1 MPAWA
6 KTTQIEGESYQSY
19 SSVAAGEN
27 VIRCARGNGGL
38 SVKFALLLAV
48 LSLLAAP
55 LCAGQPQSA
64 RPNILWISAEDL
76 SPDLGCYGDAYAR
89 TPNLDR
95 FAAQGTRF
103 TNAFATS
110 PVCAPSRSAIITGMY
125 PTSIGTMHMRSQSVP
140 PPQVK
145 CFPEYLRAAGYY
157 CTNNAKTDYNFPA
170 PVTAWDENSGRAH
183 WRNRPDKNQPFFA
196 VFNLGVTHE
205 SQIRAGEEAYQR
217 NTAALTEGERHDP
230 AKATLPPY
238 YPDTPL
244 VRKDWA
250 RYHDNI
256 TAMDR
261 QVAALLKQLD
271 EDGLTQNTVVFFW
284 GDHGRG
290 LPRAKRWVYDS
301 GLRVPLLVRWPGK
314 IRPGTVNDNLI
325 SLFDLAPT
333 VLSIAGVKPPAHMQ
347 ARACLGA
354 HAAAPRDS
362 VFAHRDRMD
371 ETYDWIR
378 AVRDRRFKYIKNF
391 EPGKPYAQFIGY
403 GELMPTMMEMRRLH
417 KDEAALIGQGKL
429 PELLTPPQR
438 LFFRPEK
445 PAEELYDTLA
455 DLHEIHN
462 LASDLKHGGTLTK
475 MRRALAQWE
484 KETNDLGAVPEADLI
499 ARWRPGGVWPVT
511 AAPVAKREK
520 GQLTLSCPA
529 EGASLAYT
537 TDMGEGPRRWRLYTA
552 PVAVPPGAIV
562 RARACRLGFRDSA
575 DILVVEK

>member
-1 MPAWA
+1 MNPLLNRRLPLLALVLTA
-6 KTTQIEGESYQSY
+6 SA
-19 SSVAAGEN
+19 VAAG
-27 VIRCARGNGGL
+27 AQ
-38 SVKFALLLAV
+38 AT
-48 LSLLAAP
+48 
-55 LCAGQPQSA
+55 A

-76 SPDLGCYGDAYAR
+76 SPDLGCYGDAYAG

-95 FAAQGTRF
+95 LAREGARF
-103 TNAFATS
+103 TNAFATA

-125 PTSIGTMHMRSQSVP
+125 ATSIGTMHMRSQGVP
-140 PPQVK
+140 PPFVR

-170 PVTAWDENSGRAH
+170 PLTAWDESGGRAH

-196 VFNLGVTHE
+196 VFNLMVTHE
-205 SQIRAGEEAYQR
+205 SQIRADEETYR
-217 NTAALTEGERHDP
+217 KNTAALTDAERHDP
-230 AKATLPPY
+230 AKAVLPPY

-256 TAMDR
+256 SAMDK
-261 QVAALLKQLD
+261 QVAGLLRQLE
-271 EDGLTQNTVVFFW
+271 EDGLAENTVVFFW

-314 IRPGTVNDNLI
+314 VTPASVSENLV

-333 VLSIAGVKPPAHMQ
+333 VLSIAGVEPPAHMQ
-347 ARACLGA
+347 ARAFLGA
-354 HAAAPRDS
+354 HAAPPREF

-371 ETYDWIR
+371 ETCDRIR
-378 AVRDRRFKYIKNF
+378 AARDKRWKYIKNF

-403 GELMPTMMEMRRLH
+403 AELMPTLMEMRRLN
-417 KDEAALIGQGKL
+417 KEEATLMGQGKV
-429 PELLTPPQR
+429 PDLLTPAQR

-445 PAEELYDTLA
+445 PAEELYDTQA
-455 DLHEIHN
+455 DPHEIHD
-462 LASDLKHGGTLTK
+462 LARDPRHADTLKR
-475 MRRALAQWE
+475 MRRALADWQ
-484 KETNDLGAVPEADLI
+484 KATGDLGAVPEADLV

-511 AAPVAKREK
+511 AAPAAKIE
-520 GQLTLSCPA
+520 GGLLTLTCPTA
-529 EGASLAYT
+529 GASLAYT
-537 TDMGEGPRRWRLYTA
+537 IDDVHGAARWRLYTKL
-552 PVAVPPGAIV
+552 VAVPTGATV

-575 DILVVEK
+575 EVTVAAGLPPLPPGG